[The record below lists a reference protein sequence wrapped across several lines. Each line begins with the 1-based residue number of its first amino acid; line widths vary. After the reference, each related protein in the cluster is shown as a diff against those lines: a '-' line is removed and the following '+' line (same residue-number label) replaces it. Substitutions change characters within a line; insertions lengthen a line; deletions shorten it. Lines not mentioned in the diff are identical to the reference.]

1 MTSADRRHDAAML
14 PAAII
19 VAGGRGS
26 RYGSPL
32 KCLAVLPR
40 LVRTL
45 RAAGC
50 TRIVIA
56 GDHAGLDVA
65 GCELVHDARPD
76 SGPLGGIVAG
86 LRACQGHP
94 AAIILPGDQLRLHPH
109 HILRLIGIWRR
120 RGCAVAAAQVSARR
134 RVPAQ
139 IGVLGL
145 LPAACWPEAAQRL
158 ALGRLGV
165 HRLWRAVGARPAWFR
180 ADELADL
187 DRPGDLLKFRAPPQH

>member
-1 MTSADRRHDAAML
+1 MTSRWPGHDAGMM

-50 TRIVIA
+50 SRIVIA

-65 GCELVHDARPD
+65 GCVRVRDARPD
-76 SGPLGGIVAG
+76 CGPLAGIVAG
-86 LRACQGHP
+86 LQACQGHP
-94 AAIILPGDQLRLHPH
+94 AAILLPGDQLRLRPH
-109 HILRLIGIWRR
+109 HIRRLIGIWRR
-120 RGCAVAAAQVSARR
+120 RGGAVAAAQVSPHRRIPARS
-134 RVPAQ
+134 
-139 IGVLGL
+139 GVLGL
-145 LPAACWPEAAQRL
+145 LPADCWPEAARRL

-187 DRPGDLLKFRAPPQH
+187 DRPSDLLKF